1 MLRKPIIAAILV
13 LVLASLAC
21 GININLPVQ
30 DIKTGPEVTK
40 EISAPLLDDPQAVA
54 NVTLSFGAG
63 NLTVGG
69 GAEDVLVSGTATFNV
84 QDFEPKVT
92 TEGKNVRIEQGDLN
106 LQGIPNFQ
114 EDIVNEWDLQLN
126 TTPMDL
132 HIGAGAYT
140 GKYELGGLSLQNLT
154 VSDGAADVKMS
165 FSEPNLDEM
174 TLFEYNTGASNVTI
188 SNLAN
193 ANVNTIIFRGGA
205 GSYTLDFGGELKRD
219 MLVSVESGISNITI
233 IIPDGVSAEVTFE
246 GGLSNVS
253 TDKEWDKSEN
263 IYTLAGEGP
272 LIKITIKMGAGNLN
286 LQVEK

>member
-253 TDKEWDKSEN
+253 TDKEWDKSGN